1 MQIQLAQLIYSLP
14 EAQRTLEQVESAAAG
29 LDEAIESLSAIA
41 KSPNPPFPRHDIEQR
56 ANMGRNTM
64 RRQLDRAIQSQREYD
79 EKNAARLQHAKELR
93 EAEMTRRAEEKRKAE
108 EAANEQRAKV
118 TEERRQ
124 MQERDR
130 AFADQRAE
138 EEKRRAEDFSVDEE
152 TGEKKKKP
160 KRMPGKRKKKGVED
174 GDSDLDRED
183 KGLRDSTPAAS
194 DGEKPRRKKKR
205 RLDRGGAKA
214 SSKYKSSK
222 FVVESDEEDE
232 VAATNGH
239 GKDDDVA
246 KQLARIAEETLPDA
260 GESDVEVE
268 ATTTYRPVK
277 RVVGDDDDSS
287 DAELAGGTMG
297 AGTAGAGGDE
307 SDE

>member
-1 MQIQLAQLIYSLP
+1 VQIQLAQLVYSLP

-64 RRQLDRAIQSQREYD
+64 RKQLDRAIQSQREYE
-79 EKNAARLQHAKELR
+79 EKNAARLHHAKELR

-118 TEERRQ
+118 AEERRQ
-124 MQERDR
+124 MQEHDR
-130 AFADQRAE
+130 ALAEQRAD
-138 EEKRRAEDFSVDEE
+138 EEKKRKEDLSVDEQ
-152 TGEKKKKP
+152 TGEKKKKT
-160 KRMPGKRKKKGVED
+160 KRVPGKRKKKGVED
-174 GDSDLDRED
+174 GDSDLERED
-183 KGLRDSTPAAS
+183 KDLRDSTPAAS

-205 RLDRGGAKA
+205 RLDRGGGKA
-214 SSKYKSSK
+214 LSKYKSSE

-232 VAATNGH
+232 VGATNGH

-246 KQLARIAEETLPDA
+246 EEMARIAEDTLPDA
-260 GESDVEVE
+260 GESEVEVE
-268 ATTTYRPVK
+268 ATTTRRPVK

-297 AGTAGAGGDE
+297 AGTAGAVGDE